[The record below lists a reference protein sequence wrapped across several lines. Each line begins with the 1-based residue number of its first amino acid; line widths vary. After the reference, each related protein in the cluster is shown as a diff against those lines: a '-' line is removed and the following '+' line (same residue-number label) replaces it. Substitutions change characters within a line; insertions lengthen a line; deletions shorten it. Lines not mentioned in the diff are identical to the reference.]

1 MGSAGGLDTQGSTL
15 YNLFA
20 GNAMR
25 RVRRTK
31 RYHKSLAILP
41 DKDQAMVEAA
51 VDRLEGEWRGLDFAP
66 LQGTK
71 GWWRL
76 SVGPY
81 RVFCLISAEPA
92 SPQAA
97 PPMTAVHVQE
107 IVAHEVVRRSTT
119 T

>member
-1 MGSAGGLDTQGSTL
+1 
-15 YNLFA
+15 
-20 GNAMR
+20 
-25 RVRRTK
+25 
-31 RYHKSLAILP
+31 
-41 DKDQAMVEAA
+41 MVEAA

-81 RVFCLISAEPA
+81 RVFCLVSAEPA
-92 SPQAA
+92 SPQAS

-119 T
+119 TYRKRK

>member
-1 MGSAGGLDTQGSTL
+1 
-15 YNLFA
+15 
-20 GNAMR
+20 MR
-25 RVRRTK
+25 RVRRTQ

-41 DKDQAMVEAA
+41 DKDQALVEAA

-81 RVFCLISAEPA
+81 RVFCRISAEPA
-92 SPQAA
+92 SP
-97 PPMTAVHVQE
+97 PMTAVHAQE

-119 T
+119 TYRKRK